1 VTLQELMSFMAA
13 AIWALLWWPV
23 GRVYGWWTGASA
35 FVIGGLAGLLVGF
48 MLMEWINRL
57 RPHPNWVR
65 TSAVFV
71 GVLIGM
77 IAYVGIPLWVLSLV
91 RSE

>member
-1 VTLQELMSFMAA
+1 MTLQELMAFIAG

-23 GRVYGWWTGASA
+23 GRVYGWWPGAGA
-35 FVIGGLAGLLVGF
+35 FVVGGFVGLLVGYMVMEWTNRVRPHRNWVRTVAVFAGLLV
-48 MLMEWINRL
+48 
-57 RPHPNWVR
+57 
-65 TSAVFV
+65 
-71 GVLIGM
+71 GM